1 MRQIRKLKDLAG
13 YHLNA
18 LDGVIGE
25 LKQVYFDDRHWVVR
39 YLVVHTGNWLLGQDV
54 LIAPEA
60 IQRVDEEKLC
70 LDTGL
75 TRLQIEQAPPIDTKQ
90 PVSRHYEMQ
99 YYRHYGWQ
107 PYWGTDSFLSPPLF
121 FTPDEEHIPALPE
134 HPHLRSSQ
142 EVSGYRIQAQ
152 DDEVGKIVDFLLDDK
167 GWSIRYLVIN
177 TGKWLPGKKVLISPA
192 WIQQIDWTSEAILVT
207 LSCKLIRSA
216 PEYDPSEIISPDYEL
231 ALYKHYGKA
240 KDLE

>member
-54 LIAPEA
+54 LIVPEV
-60 IQRVDEEKLC
+60 IQRVDEEKQC

-75 TRLQIEQAPPIDTKQ
+75 TRLQIEQAPPIDTQQ

-121 FTPDEEHIPALPE
+121 LTPDEDNLPDLPD

-142 EVSGYRIQAQ
+142 EVNKYRIHAQ
-152 DDEVGKIVDFLLDDK
+152 DGEIGKIADFLLDDK

-192 WIQQIDWTSEAILVT
+192 WILQIDWTTETIVVT
-207 LSCKLIRSA
+207 LTCERIRSA
-216 PEYDPSEIISPDYEL
+216 PEYDPTEIISPDYEL

-240 KDLE
+240 KKHE

>member
-54 LIAPEA
+54 LIVPEV
-60 IQRVDEEKLC
+60 IQRVDEENQC

-75 TRLQIEQAPPIDTKQ
+75 TRLQIEQAPPIDTQQ

-121 FTPDEEHIPALPE
+121 LTPDEDYLPGLPE

-142 EVSGYRIQAQ
+142 EVSGYRIHAQ
-152 DDEVGKIVDFLLDDK
+152 DGEIGKIADFLLDDK
-167 GWSIRYLVIN
+167 DWSIRYLVIN
-177 TGKWLPGKKVLISPA
+177 TGKWLPGKKVLMSPA
-192 WIQQIDWTSEAILVT
+192 WILQIDWTTETILVT
-207 LSCKLIRSA
+207 LSSERIQSA
-216 PEYDPSEIISPDYEL
+216 PEYDPSKIISPDYEL

-240 KDLE
+240 KNRE